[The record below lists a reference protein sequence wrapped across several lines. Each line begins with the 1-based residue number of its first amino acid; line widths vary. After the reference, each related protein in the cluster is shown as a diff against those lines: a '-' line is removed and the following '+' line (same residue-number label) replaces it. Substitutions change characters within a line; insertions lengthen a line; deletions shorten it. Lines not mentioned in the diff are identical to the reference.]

1 MIECRNLTVGHNVNP
16 VLSSI
21 DLSIPQN
28 GITAMVGA
36 NGCGKST
43 LLKTLAGLLPPLSG
57 DVFLDGQRLDRM
69 PRRQIASRIAVLS
82 QFPQAPEGLTVA
94 QLVEHGR
101 FARRG
106 FFERGNSTEVMA
118 ALEQTGIAHKA
129 HHPFHRLSGGERQRV
144 WISLALAQRPQM
156 LLLDEPTS
164 YLDMGC
170 QIEVLELLR
179 SLCAE
184 GIGIILVL
192 HDINQASHYANRI
205 IALKDGGIFADGNP
219 QTVVTPQTILDLF
232 RARVQL
238 VEGRCKS
245 RPYVIAEGHS

>member
-1 MIECRNLTVGHNVNP
+1 MLECHNLSAGHHGTP
-16 VLSSI
+16 VLTGLN
-21 DLSIPQN
+21 LSIPQD
-28 GITAMVGA
+28 GITALVGA

-57 DVFLDGQRLDRM
+57 EILLEGQRLDRL

-82 QFPQAPEGLTVA
+82 QFPQAPEGLSVA

-106 FFERGNSTEVMA
+106 FFERGNGREVMA

-129 HHPFHRLSGGERQRV
+129 DHPFHRLSGGERQRA
-144 WISLALAQRPQM
+144 WISLALAQKPQM

-170 QIEVLELLR
+170 QIEILDLLR
-179 SLCAE
+179 KLRSE
-184 GIGIILVL
+184 GIGIVMVL
-192 HDINQASHYANRI
+192 HDINQASHYADRI
-205 IALKDGGIFADGNP
+205 IALQGGNVYADGPPTQVVSP
-219 QTVVTPQTILDLF
+219 QMILDLF
-232 RARVQL
+232 CARVRMI
-238 VEGRCKS
+238 EPGEAK
-245 RPYVIAEGHS
+245 RPYVVAEGRL